1 MEPGAGAP
9 SGAGPP
15 RAFQSSARGAIG
27 RGLLRR
33 FIKVVLLF
41 ALRVFFR
48 RVEVVGRS
56 RVPREG
62 ACLFVLNHP
71 NALVDPAFLL
81 CYAPRRVSFLAK
93 SPLFRTPVIGFLIR
107 QLDSIP
113 VYRKQDESGD
123 TAALNRKTF
132 ERAAS
137 LLRRGGTIAICPE
150 GASHNEPFLLPLK
163 SGAARIALGAVSVG
177 RGAMG
182 RWGDGETGR
191 QGEGETVETAGG
203 ARLGPS
209 PRPPVPPS
217 PLLDLKIVPAGLYY
231 TAKTTFR
238 SGALLYFGE
247 PIAVEPVEPDTD
259 GEPPREAVRALS
271 ERIAEGMG
279 ALTLNADRH
288 EALQMVARAER
299 IFSSAEDE
307 DEEGASLER
316 ELRRRRR
323 FIEAYAF
330 HRQHSPARLEELEGR
345 ITAYEEELRQAGLE
359 DSRQLSP
366 ATVSEYARVWKL
378 AARVLIFLL
387 LLPAALAGAA
397 LHYPAYKLAGVLA
410 TRFAREYDDVLS
422 TFKIAA
428 ALLLFPLTWG
438 VLAFVLYG
446 VAGWWGVLAALLGAP
461 LAGFVA
467 LRTRE
472 EFGRFVAG
480 TRAALFFVR
489 ERSFFRQLLEERRR
503 IRRELLALGDEYE
516 RAVAAGEV

>member
-1 MEPGAGAP
+1 M
-9 SGAGPP
+9 
-15 RAFQSSARGAIG
+15 
-27 RGLLRR
+27 LRR
-33 FIKVVLLF
+33 AIKVVLLF

-48 RVEVVGRS
+48 RVEVVGRE

-81 CYAPRRVSFLAK
+81 CFAPRRVSFLAK
-93 SPLFRTPVIGFLIR
+93 SPLFRTPVVGFFVR
-107 QLDSIP
+107 ALDSIP
-113 VYRKQDESGD
+113 VYRRQDETGD

-132 ERAAS
+132 ERAAA

-150 GASHNEPFLLPLK
+150 GASHDEPFLLPLK
-163 SGAARIALGAVSVG
+163 SGAARIALGAVS
-177 RGAMG
+177 
-182 RWGDGETGR
+182 
-191 QGEGETVETAGG
+191 AGG
-203 ARLGPS
+203 GAA
-209 PRPPVPPS
+209 
-217 PLLDLKIVPAGLYY
+217 LDLKIVPAGLYY

-247 PIAVEPVEPDTD
+247 PIPVEPVEPGPD
-259 GEPPREAVRALS
+259 GEPPRDSVRALS
-271 ERIAEGMG
+271 ARIAGG
-279 ALTLNADRH
+279 LGSLTLSADRH

-299 IFSSAEDE
+299 IFSSDE
-307 DEEGASLER
+307 GDEGERPSLER

-323 FIEAYAF
+323 FVEAYAF
-330 HRQHSPARLEELEGR
+330 HRQHSPARLEVLEGR

-359 DSRQLSP
+359 DPRQLSP

-378 AARVLIFLL
+378 AARVALFVV

-397 LHYPAYKLAGVLA
+397 LHYPAYKLAGALA
-410 TRFAREYDDVLS
+410 SRFAREYDDVLS

-438 VLAFVLYG
+438 VLAVLLYG
-446 VAGWWGVLAALLGAP
+446 AAGWWGVLAALLTAP

-489 ERSFFRQLLEERRR
+489 ERSFFRRLLEERRR
-503 IRRELLALGDEYE
+503 IRRELLDLGDEYE
-516 RAVAAGEV
+516 RAAAPPDGA

>member
-1 MEPGAGAP
+1 MGPGAGAP
-9 SGAGPP
+9 SG
-15 RAFQSSARGAIG
+15 RGATRTGLFQLRRGGLPG
-27 RGLLRR
+27 RTLLRR
-33 FIKVVLLF
+33 AIKVVLLF

-48 RVEVVGRS
+48 RVEVVGRE

-71 NALVDPAFLL
+71 NALVDPALLL

-93 SPLFRTPVIGFLIR
+93 SPLFRTPVISFFVR
-107 QLDSIP
+107 ALDSIP
-113 VYRKQDESGD
+113 VYRKQDEAGD
-123 TAALNRKTF
+123 TASRNRETF
-132 ERAAS
+132 ERAAA

-150 GASHNEPFLLPLK
+150 GASHNEPYLLPLK
-163 SGAARIALGAVSVG
+163 SGAARIALGAVSV
-177 RGAMG
+177 
-182 RWGDGETGR
+182 E
-191 QGEGETVETAGG
+191 AGG
-203 ARLGPS
+203 EVDEDPSARH
-209 PRPPVPPS
+209 PPP
-217 PLLDLKIVPAGLYY
+217 LDLKVVPAGLYY
-231 TAKTTFR
+231 TAKTVFR

-247 PIAVEPVEPDTD
+247 PIPVQAVAPGPD

-271 ERIAEGMG
+271 DRIAEAMRS
-279 ALTLNADRH
+279 LTLNADRH

-299 IFSSAEDE
+299 IFSAA
-307 DEEGASLER
+307 DEEEGEAQSLER

-323 FIEAYAF
+323 FVEAYAF
-330 HRQHSPARLEELEGR
+330 HRQHSPARLEALEGR

-359 DSRQLSP
+359 DPRQLSP
-366 ATVSEYARVWKL
+366 STVADYARVRGL
-378 AARVLIFLL
+378 VARVFVFLL
-387 LLPAALAGAA
+387 LLPVALVGAA
-397 LHYPAYKLAGVLA
+397 LHYPAYKLAGALA

-446 VAGWWGVLAALLGAP
+446 WLGWWGVLTALALAPAAGL
-461 LAGFVA
+461 VA

-472 EFGRFVAG
+472 ELGRFVAG
-480 TRAALFFVR
+480 TRATLFFLR

-516 RAVAAGEV
+516 RAHAGGEARG